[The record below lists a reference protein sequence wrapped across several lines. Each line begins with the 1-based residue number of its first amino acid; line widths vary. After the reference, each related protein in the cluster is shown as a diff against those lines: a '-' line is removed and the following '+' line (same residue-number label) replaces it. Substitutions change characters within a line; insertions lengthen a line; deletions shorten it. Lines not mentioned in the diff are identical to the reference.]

1 MNGTKKAFL
10 LAGSILGIVE
20 AASLIMMALSL
31 FSMLGTIDVE
41 TVRLILEEEA
51 ILFTDIELAQ
61 IAELSNTIIALMS
74 AYILGISVSMLV
86 LSIVVLNQRNKGVS
100 KKGCIIALLVI
111 SILSA
116 NIITAAFMIVALC
129 FKDKTAAEIVEEH
142 MQKN

>member
-61 IAELSNTIIALMS
+61 IAELSNTIIVVMS

>member
-51 ILFTDIELAQ
+51 ILFTDIELAH

-86 LSIVVLNQRNKGVS
+86 LSIVVLNQRNKGFS